1 MVDSLL
7 SSFDLVEKPIKK
19 EQLLKTYKTVIS
31 MLEEDLLPSLTEVI
45 KVERNPKISK
55 SNIVEVTE
63 TVFKLK
69 KLGNKSVFTTLEKMF
84 LSIDK
89 NRNKI
94 EDLISKHTS
103 SVLTS
108 KVLTI
113 KDAAIIKLVD
123 DISSMVLFSM
133 DLVVCALA
141 DVNKTAFPKIKFKKI
156 KDELPGFAELVANYS
171 KDIDK
176 TILEVSK
183 LDDSVLTKD
192 SNTSMLD
199 LKLKSNGVNFDF
211 SKNFIN
217 NPFYHIRMWLV
228 DRDIRK
234 LESLKDK
241 RRLTELRLME
251 LKVQKLND
259 EDENIAGQIQYYE
272 EKLATL
278 DYEIEKLQEA

>member
-31 MLEEDLLPSLTEVI
+31 MLEEDLLPSLAEII
-45 KVERNPKISK
+45 KVERNPKLSK

-69 KLGNKSVFTTLEKMF
+69 KLGSKSIFTTLEKMF

-94 EDLISKHTS
+94 EDLISKHAS

-108 KVLTI
+108 RVLTI
-113 KDAAIIKLVD
+113 KDAAIVKLVD
-123 DISSMVLFSM
+123 DISSMVLFTT
-133 DLVVCALA
+133 DLIVCALA
-141 DVNKTAFPKIKFKKI
+141 DVNKTAFPKIKFKKL
-156 KDELPGFAELVANYS
+156 KDGLPGYAELVANYS
-171 KDIDK
+171 KDIEK
-176 TILEVSK
+176 TISEISK
-183 LDDSVLTKD
+183 LDDSVFNKD
-192 SNTSMLD
+192 SNTTMLD
-199 LKLKSNGVNFDF
+199 LKLKSNGVSFDF
-211 SKNFIN
+211 AKNFIN

-228 DRDIRK
+228 DRDIKK

-251 LKVQKLND
+251 LKVAKMNS
-259 EDENIAGQIQYYE
+259 EDENLAGQIQYYE

-278 DYEIEKLQEA
+278 DYEIEKLQEV

>member
-45 KVERNPKISK
+45 KVERNPKLSK

-69 KLGNKSVFTTLEKMF
+69 KLGNKSIFTTLEKMF

-94 EDLISKHTS
+94 EDLISKHAS

-108 KVLTI
+108 RVLTI
-113 KDAAIIKLVD
+113 KDAAIVKLVD
-123 DISSMVLFSM
+123 DISSMVLFTT
-133 DLVVCALA
+133 DLIVCALA

-156 KDELPGFAELVANYS
+156 KEGLPGYAELVANYS
-171 KDIDK
+171 KDIEK
-176 TILEVSK
+176 TISEIAK
-183 LDDSVLTKD
+183 LDDSVFNKD
-192 SNTSMLD
+192 SNTTMLD
-199 LKLKSNGVNFDF
+199 LKLKSNGVSFDF
-211 SKNFIN
+211 AKNFIN

-251 LKVQKLND
+251 LKVAKMNS
-259 EDENIAGQIQYYE
+259 EDENLAGQIQYYE

-278 DYEIEKLQEA
+278 DYEIEKLQEV

>member
-31 MLEEDLLPSLTEVI
+31 MLEEDLLPSLAEII
-45 KVERNPKISK
+45 KVERNPKLSK

-69 KLGNKSVFTTLEKMF
+69 KLGNKSIFTTLEKMF

-94 EDLISKHTS
+94 EDLISKHAS

-108 KVLTI
+108 RVLTI
-113 KDAAIIKLVD
+113 KDAAIVKLVD
-123 DISSMVLFSM
+123 DISSMVLFTT
-133 DLVVCALA
+133 DLIVCALA
-141 DVNKTAFPKIKFKKI
+141 DVNKTAFPKIKFKKL
-156 KDELPGFAELVANYS
+156 KDGLPGYAELVANYS
-171 KDIDK
+171 KDIEK
-176 TILEVSK
+176 TISEISK
-183 LDDSVLTKD
+183 LDDSVFNKD
-192 SNTSMLD
+192 SNTTMLD
-199 LKLKSNGVNFDF
+199 LKLKSNGVSFDF
-211 SKNFIN
+211 AKNFIN

-228 DRDIRK
+228 DRDIKK

-251 LKVQKLND
+251 LKVAKMNS
-259 EDENIAGQIQYYE
+259 EDENLAGQIQYYE

-278 DYEIEKLQEA
+278 DYEIEKLQEV